1 MLLKLYLA
9 NIRVGNADRRTIVSF
24 EFKVVKCSD
33 HVATT
38 HYEAANI
45 KNLSKCS

>member
-1 MLLKLYLA
+1 MMGKLYLA
-9 NIRVGNADRRTIVSF
+9 NIRVGNADRRIVSF

-38 HYEAANI
+38 HYEALPTLKI
-45 KNLSKCS
+45 